1 MRKKT
6 RKNKKI
12 NINQTSFYFED
23 YIETNKKNKI
33 IQKIIYFKTEFIYY
47 FFIFSLIFIF
57 CIRIIHISLNKIEI
71 YNQEYSIQKFNTLR
85 RDIVD
90 RNGIIISRNIKS
102 FHAAINPSYV
112 NNKENLLIKLK
123 LIFPELSIKSL
134 ENKILRGKYF
144 YLKKRITQTE
154 KEKLK
159 SLGEKG
165 IIFEPFQSRVYAHS
179 NLFSHVIGQVD
190 YDNYGISGVEK
201 YFDREL
207 RDKKLIGKPIKLTL
221 DTNIQHLITKELN
234 KAMTTFEA
242 NGGGALLMSAENGE
256 ILSLVSLPDF
266 DINLRSNLN
275 DKKYINKITK
285 GVYELGSIFKTFTV
299 AIALEND
306 LVKPETIIENI
317 PRSIKC
323 SKYNISD
330 IKEFPKNL
338 SVEDILIRS
347 SNIGTLLLARKIGEE
362 KYKKFLEVSGL
373 LKNPSIQLEEVGEPL
388 KFDWNKCKLETVS
401 FGHGITTTPSSSS
414 SLCSFS

>member
-1 MRKKT
+1 
-6 RKNKKI
+6 
-12 NINQTSFYFED
+12 
-23 YIETNKKNKI
+23 
-33 IQKIIYFKTEFIYY
+33 
-47 FFIFSLIFIF
+47 
-57 CIRIIHISLNKIEI
+57 
-71 YNQEYSIQKFNTLR
+71 
-85 RDIVD
+85 
-90 RNGIIISRNIKS
+90 
-102 FHAAINPSYV
+102 
-112 NNKENLLIKLK
+112 
-123 LIFPELSIKSL
+123 
-134 ENKILRGKYF
+134 
-144 YLKKRITQTE
+144 
-154 KEKLK
+154 
-159 SLGEKG
+159 
-165 IIFEPFQSRVYAHS
+165 
-179 NLFSHVIGQVD
+179 
-190 YDNYGISGVEK
+190 
-201 YFDREL
+201 
-207 RDKKLIGKPIKLTL
+207 
-221 DTNIQHLITKELN
+221 
-234 KAMTTFEA
+234 MTTFEA

-275 DKKYINKITK
+275 DKKYTNKITK

-347 SNIGTLLLARKIGEE
+347 SNVGTLLLARKIGEE

-401 FGHGITTTPSSSS
+401 FGHGITTTPLQAAAVYAALANGGKKVKPSLLVSDIKENHEKINSGDNSKKINKILEKLLMKITALSLSRCSSG
-414 SLCSFS
+414 